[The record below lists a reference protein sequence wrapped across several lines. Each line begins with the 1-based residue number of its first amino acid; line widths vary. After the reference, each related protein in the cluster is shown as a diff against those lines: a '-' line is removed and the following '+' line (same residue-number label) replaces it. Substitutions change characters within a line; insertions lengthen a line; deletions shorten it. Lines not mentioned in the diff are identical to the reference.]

1 MAEFDLLPAR
11 QAADRLGIKVDGL
24 YAYVSRGRLQSVS
37 LRGGRERRYRL
48 EDVEGW
54 LAAREGERPARK
66 TETEAL
72 MPVIGSSICLIE
84 NGRLFYRGKDAV
96 RLSEEATLEDI
107 ATLLWRAEEDA
118 DLDTD
123 RPDAFP
129 VNISASG
136 LIERCQISLSA
147 VADEDLPAVDL
158 TRTGVIRTG
167 RRLLRL
173 LPASVAPLP
182 PLPDP
187 VHRPPAA

>member
-1 MAEFDLLPAR
+1 ME
-11 QAADRLGIKVDGL
+11 
-24 YAYVSRGRLQSVS
+24 
-37 LRGGRERRYRL
+37 
-48 EDVEGW
+48 
-54 LAAREGERPARK
+54 
-66 TETEAL
+66 
-72 MPVIGSSICLIE
+72 VIGLSMCLNE
-84 NGRLFYRGKDAV
+84 NGRLFYRGKGAV

-158 TRTGVIRTG
+158 TRTGVIPTSPPT
-167 RRLLRL
+167 LRWL
-173 LPASVAPLP
+173 APSV
-182 PLPDP
+182 
-187 VHRPPAA
+187 